1 VTIKYRAIKGTRDI
15 LPGETQRWQRVERL
29 FREAFARYGYSEIR
43 LPIFEETTLFARGL
57 GDSSDIV
64 EKEMYTFPDK
74 GGNSLTLR
82 PEGTA
87 GVVRAYLEDNLGGEG
102 GAVKLWYTGPMF
114 RYERPQKGRFRQF
127 HQIGAELFGVAG
139 PEADA
144 ELLQMVYATI
154 AGLGVPGLSLQIN
167 SLGDADCRPAF
178 RLALIEYFRPLAS
191 QLCENCRRRLETNP
205 LRILDCKAEGCRAL
219 RAEAPDSREF
229 LCDPCRVHFAG
240 VCGLLDDVAVPYVVN
255 PAMVRGLDY
264 YTRTTFELTST
275 GLGAQDT
282 VAAGGR
288 YDRLVEEFG
297 GAATPG
303 LGFALGVERLLL
315 LLPADVVDVT
325 PRPVF
330 LAALGNAARRAVWPW
345 LAELRR
351 RGVAAEWDY
360 EGRSLKSQ
368 LRRADR
374 LRARHVVIVGE
385 NELATGRVQLKD
397 MMGKTQREVAT
408 ADLIETLA
416 PTAYAEGG

>member
-1 VTIKYRAIKGTRDI
+1 VKYRAIKGTRDI
-15 LPGETQRWQRVERL
+15 LPAETPRWQRVERL
-29 FREAFARYGYSEIR
+29 FRAAFDRYGYREIR
-43 LPIFEETTLFARGL
+43 LPVFEDTALFARGL
-57 GDSSDIV
+57 GDASDIV

-74 GGNSLTLR
+74 SGNSLTLR

-87 GVVRAYLEDNLGGEG
+87 GVVRAFLEDGLGAEG
-102 GAVKLWYTGPMF
+102 GAVKLWYAGPMF
-114 RYERPQKGRFRQF
+114 RYERPQKGRQRQF

-144 ELLQMVYATI
+144 ELLEMVHATF
-154 AGLGVPGLSLQIN
+154 ASLGVPGLSLQVN
-167 SLGDADCRPAF
+167 SLGDAACRPAF
-178 RLALIEYFRPLAS
+178 RRALIDYFRPHLPE
-191 QLCENCRRRLETNP
+191 LCENCRRRLETNP
-205 LRILDCKAEGCRAL
+205 LRLLDCKAEGCRAL
-219 RAEAPDSREF
+219 RAGAPDGRAF
-229 LCDPCRVHFAG
+229 LCDPCREHFAA
-240 VCGLLDDVAVPYVVN
+240 VCGLLDAAGVPYVVN

-297 GAATPG
+297 GPATPG

-315 LLPADVVDVT
+315 LLPADAVDDA

-330 LAALGNAARRAVWPW
+330 LAALGAAARCAIWPW
-345 LAELRR
+345 LVELRR

-374 LRARHVVIVGE
+374 LRARQVVIVGD
-385 NELATGRVQLKD
+385 NELAAGTVQLRD
-397 MMGKTQREVAT
+397 MIEKTQREVAT
-408 ADLIETLA
+408 AELVETLA
-416 PTAYAEGG
+416 PTAYAEVG

>member
-1 VTIKYRAIKGTRDI
+1 MKYRAVRGTRDI
-15 LPGETQRWQRVERL
+15 LPAEALRWQRLERL
-29 FREAFARYGYSEIR
+29 FREAFSRYGYSEIR
-43 LPIFEETTLFARGL
+43 LPIFEETALFARGL
-57 GDSSDIV
+57 GDASDIV
-64 EKEMYTFPDK
+64 EKEMYTFTDK

-87 GVVRAYLEDNLGGEG
+87 GVVRAFLEESLGGEG
-102 GAVKLWYTGPMF
+102 GAVKLWYAGPMF

-139 PEADA
+139 PAADA
-144 ELLQMVYATI
+144 ELLEMVHATI
-154 AGLGVPGLSLQIN
+154 AALGVPGLSLQIN
-167 SLGDADCRPAF
+167 SLGDAACRPAF
-178 RLALIEYFRPLAS
+178 RQALIDYFRPHLPA
-191 QLCENCRRRLETNP
+191 LCENCRRRLEANP
-205 LRILDCKAEGCRAL
+205 LRVLDCKAEGCRAL
-219 RAEAPDSREF
+219 RAGAPDCRDF
-229 LCDPCRVHFAG
+229 LCAPCREHFAA
-240 VCGLLDDVAVPYVVN
+240 VCGLLDAAAVPYVVN

-303 LGFALGVERLLL
+303 IGFALGVERLLL
-315 LLPADVVDVT
+315 LLPAAAEAEA

-330 LAALGNAARRAVWPW
+330 LAALGDAARRAIWPW

-351 RGVAAEWDY
+351 RGVAVEWDY

-374 LRARHVVIVGE
+374 LRARYVAIVGE
-385 NELATGRVQLKD
+385 NELAAGKIQLRD
-397 MMGKTQREVAT
+397 MTEKTQREVAT

-416 PTAYAEGG
+416 RTVCAEGE

>member
-1 VTIKYRAIKGTRDI
+1 MTIKYRAIKGTRDI
-15 LPGETQRWQRVERL
+15 LPGETGRWQRVERL
-29 FREAFARYGYSEIR
+29 FREAFTRYGYSEIR
-43 LPIFEETTLFARGL
+43 LPIFEDTALFSRGL

-74 GGNSLTLR
+74 SGHSLTLR

-87 GVVRAYLEDNLGGEG
+87 GVVRAFIEESLGGEG
-102 GAVKLWYTGPMF
+102 GAVKLWYAGPMF

-127 HQIGAELFGVAG
+127 HQIGAELFGVPG

-154 AGLGVPGLSLQIN
+154 SALGVPGLSLQIN
-167 SLGDADCRPAF
+167 SLGDAACRPAF
-178 RLALIEYFRPLAS
+178 RQALIDYFRPHAAE
-191 QLCENCRRRLETNP
+191 LCENCRRRLENNP
-205 LRILDCKAEGCRAL
+205 LRVLDCKAEGCRAL
-219 RAEAPDSREF
+219 RAGAPDSREF
-229 LCDPCRVHFAG
+229 LCTPCRDHFAA
-240 VCGLLDDVAVPYVVN
+240 VCGLLDALSVPYVVN

-288 YDRLVEEFG
+288 YDGLVEEFG

-315 LLPADVVDVT
+315 LLPADAADEE

-330 LAALGNAARRAVWPW
+330 LAALGSAARQAIWPW

-374 LRARHVVIVGE
+374 LKARQVVIVGE
-385 NELATGRVQLKD
+385 NELAGGTVQLRD
-397 MMGKTQREVAT
+397 MIEKTQREVAT

>member
-1 VTIKYRAIKGTRDI
+1 MKYRAIKGTRDI
-15 LPGETQRWQRVERL
+15 LPGETPRWQRVERL
-29 FREAFARYGYSEIR
+29 FREAFGRYGYSEIR
-43 LPIFEETTLFARGL
+43 LPIFEETALFARGL

-74 GGNSLTLR
+74 SGNSLTLR

-87 GVVRAYLEDNLGGEG
+87 GVVRAFLEDNLGGEG
-102 GAVKLWYTGPMF
+102 GAVKLWYAGPMF

-127 HQIGAELFGVAG
+127 HQIGAEIFGVAG

-144 ELLQMVYATI
+144 ELLQMVHATI
-154 AGLGVPGLSLQIN
+154 SGLRVPGLSLQIN
-167 SLGDADCRPAF
+167 SLGDASCRPAF
-178 RLALIEYFRPLAS
+178 RQALIDHFRPLAA
-191 QLCENCRRRLETNP
+191 QLCENCRRRLDTNP
-205 LRILDCKAEGCRAL
+205 LRILDCKSEGCRVLCAG
-219 RAEAPDSREF
+219 APDSREF
-229 LCDPCRVHFAG
+229 LCAPCRDHFAA
-240 VCGLLDDVAVPYVVN
+240 VRGLLEAAEVPFTVN

-275 GLGAQDT
+275 GGLGAQDT

-297 GAATPG
+297 GAPTPG
-303 LGFALGVERLLL
+303 LGFAVGVERLLL
-315 LLPADVVDVT
+315 LLPAAAVDEA

-330 LAALGNAARRAVWPW
+330 LAALGEPARRAVWPW
-345 LAELRR
+345 LAELRH

-374 LRARHVVIVGE
+374 LRSRHVVIVGE
-385 NELATGRVQLKD
+385 SELAAGKVQLRD
-397 MMGKTQREVAT
+397 MTAKTQREVAT
-408 ADLIETLA
+408 TDLIETLA
-416 PTAYAEGG
+416 PTQYAEGG